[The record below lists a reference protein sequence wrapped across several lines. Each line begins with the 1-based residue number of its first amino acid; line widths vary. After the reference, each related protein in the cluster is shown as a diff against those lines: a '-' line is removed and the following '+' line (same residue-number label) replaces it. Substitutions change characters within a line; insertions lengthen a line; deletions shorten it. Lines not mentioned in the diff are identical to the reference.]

1 MARIKKKGASG
12 QAKNYITRTQ
22 AVRKLQVSLPDFR
35 RLCIFKGIYPREP
48 RNKKKASKTAT
59 PNTTFYYTRDIQYLL
74 HEPLLAKF
82 RQHKALSKKIARS
95 LGRGDVSDAS
105 RLEKNNAPRM
115 TLDHIVKERY
125 PTFIDALRDLD
136 DCLSLLFLFANL
148 PATTNVPP
156 KVIAQCQRLT
166 QEFQHYLIISHS
178 LRKSFLSIKGI
189 YYQATIQGQDIMWL
203 VPYRFVQRGT
213 PDVDYRI
220 MATFV
225 EFYTTMLGFVNFRL
239 YTSIGL
245 VYPPKYDA
253 KSDERGAE
261 LAAFTLE
268 GKKVGDETKA
278 IQAVPED
285 VVEATP
291 AKEIQDKVNAAL
303 VEAQKDNGFDAA
315 TEPEQIGKEEN
326 ENTAVDTFQPVAP
339 EGDVLP
345 QPAASGDEAASLFTP
360 YTVFISREA
369 PRTPIEFLLRAFGC
383 KRVAWDAVL
392 GEGAFTHDEL
402 DPRITHQI
410 VDRPPLPES
419 SLPPQP
425 KNPNAENATETAPTV
440 RPGQKVPGRIY
451 VQPQW
456 VWDCINEGRIVRP
469 DLYAPGATL
478 PPHLSPWVKPKQGEY
493 DPRAALDEQ
502 EEEGEAERHAEEE
515 EDQGS
520 EDESDNEEVSEGG
533 MNADEAEESEGT
545 EEEKSEKQVKAARKG
560 QKTEALKKK
569 KTDPKS
575 DSPEDEEDSDLDGGM
590 DVDIPGS
597 SDEKDSESE
606 SESEI
611 DTFPVQDDEPEEE
624 ESGSDEEES
633 ARTRHQRE
641 LEAEAAGLSFSST
654 SEKSLKKSK
663 DGKTKKELGPQANKL
678 ALKKKKEEEEL
689 ERQKMMLSRKKRKL
703 FEKMQYSN
711 RKREE
716 EAEKLRKKRRRI
728 EAERKKQKTDNQA
741 GLPIRK

>member
-1 MARIKKKGASG
+1 MGKIKKRGTSG

-22 AVRKLQVSLPDFR
+22 AVRKLQISLPDFR

-82 RQHKALSKKIARS
+82 RQQKALSKKVARS
-95 LGRGDVSDAS
+95 LGRGDVGDAS
-105 RLEKNNAPRM
+105 RIEKNNAPRM

-125 PTFIDALRDLD
+125 PTFVDALRDLD

-148 PATTNVPP
+148 PSTTNVPP
-156 KVIAQCQRLT
+156 KTIALCQRLT
-166 QEFQHYLIISHS
+166 QEFQHYLITSHS

-203 VPYRFVQRGT
+203 VPYRFVQKGT

-261 LAAFTLE
+261 LAAYTLE
-268 GKKVGDETKA
+268 GKKVGNDSKAIEAAPESSDETA
-278 IQAVPED
+278 
-285 VVEATP
+285 P

-303 VEAQKDNGFDAA
+303 KEAQ
-315 TEPEQIGKEEN
+315 EEN
-326 ENTAVDTFQPVAP
+326 RPETSTEVDQTEKEGNEDTNVDTFQPVAP
-339 EGDVLP
+339 EADTLP
-345 QPAASGDEAASLFTP
+345 QPAASGDEAASLFAP
-360 YTVFISREA
+360 YTFFISREA

-383 KRVAWDAVL
+383 KRIAWDAVL

-410 VDRPPLPES
+410 VDRPSLPES

-425 KNPNAENATETAPTV
+425 KNPHAQNGTETAPTV
-440 RPGQKVPGRIY
+440 RPGQKIPGRVY

-456 VWDCINEGRIVRP
+456 VWDCVNEGRIVRP

-478 PPHLSPWVKPKQGEY
+478 PPHLSPWVKPKKGEY
-493 DPRAALDEQ
+493 DPRVALNEQ
-502 EEEGEAERHAEEE
+502 EEEGEPERHAEEE
-515 EDQGS
+515 EEESSS
-520 EDESDNEEVSEGG
+520 EEASENDMDVDEEEE
-533 MNADEAEESEGT
+533 DEESE
-545 EEEKSEKQVKAARKG
+545 EEKEEKKV
-560 QKTEALKKK
+560 EK
-569 KTDPKS
+569 KTKVTKKDAKKEAPKPES
-575 DSPEDEEDSDLDGGM
+575 SEDEEDSDIDGGM
-590 DVDIPGS
+590 DIDIPGS
-597 SDEKDSESE
+597 SDEEESGSG

-611 DTFPVQDDEPEEE
+611 EAFPVQDDEPEEE
-624 ESGSDEEES
+624 SDSDEEEV

-641 LEAEAAGLSFSST
+641 LEAEAAGLPLSSV
-654 SEKSLKKSK
+654 SEKSSKKSGK
-663 DGKTKKELGPQANKL
+663 DGKAKKELGPQAKKL
-678 ALKKKKEEEEL
+678 AAKKKKEEEEL

-711 RKREE
+711 RKRDE
-716 EAEKLRKKRRRI
+716 EAEKLRKKKRKI
-728 EAERKKQKTDNQA
+728 EAERKKQKTGN
-741 GLPIRK
+741 